1 MLRRR
6 EMNAEAME
14 VDGRRTDTHAR
25 ILDVA
30 SRQFRER
37 GYSATSL
44 KEIAAELGVTKA
56 ALYYHFDSKTA
67 ILRALV
73 EPMFAAIE
81 EVLARGVDCSTAG
94 ARRAFVADLVAA
106 FDTVGPVVTS
116 IAIDPRAAADILE
129 AVPTTLIDRILGLL
143 VDGLV
148 REGRGDR
155 ANTAIRVAGALSAI
169 QGMFDAWA
177 RGSDGATPM
186 DARTR
191 NLIVAV
197 ASAALETDTSA

>member
-1 MLRRR
+1 
-6 EMNAEAME
+6 MNAEAME

-44 KEIAAELGVTKA
+44 KEIAAEVGVTKA

-81 EVLARGVDCSTAG
+81 EVLTQGVDCSTARM
-94 ARRAFVADLVAA
+94 RRAFVADLVAA

-116 IAIDPRAAADILE
+116 IAIDPRAAADIRK
-129 AVPTTLIDRILGLL
+129 AVPTTLIDRIFELL
-143 VDGLV
+143 VDGLA
-148 REGRGDR
+148 RETPADR
-155 ANTAIRVAGALSAI
+155 ASAAIRVAGALSAV

-197 ASAALETDTSA
+197 AAAALEAEAPA